1 MEMITEIG
9 NKINAAP
16 QALDR
21 ELQWLSAFLDHKF
34 ESYFK
39 GEEGIEQ
46 FEIPLPD
53 LSAETSPYA
62 NLINKFDF
70 GVAERLALCL
80 ALAPHLQPEL
90 LDLFFTVNPQL
101 NRPFTEFGGYTGK
114 DHTGFL
120 PTGQT
125 LAFLMTRGSIQERPD
140 LLELFSTDHP
150 FATEGILS
158 LERIDQQEPLLS
170 GRLLISDEFLHL
182 LTGGG
187 TSFSVSVDV
196 FPAKQIQ
203 TAMEWE
209 DLVLSPFVMEDLS
222 QIKTWVD
229 HEKGLMEDP
238 VFHKHIKPGFRS
250 LFYGPPGTGKT
261 LAASLLGKTCG
272 LDVYRVDLSLIVS
285 KYIGETEKNLAKVF
299 DYAEKRNWILF
310 FDEADALFGKRTSTQ
325 SSNDR
330 FANQEVAFLLQRIED
345 FPGVVI
351 LASNLKSN
359 MDEAFS
365 RRFQSTVFFPMPDA
379 NQRLLLW
386 QKMFSGKIQPAPSC
400 DLSAIAEKYELSGGS
415 MINVLRY
422 STLKTVQKGA
432 SSISEKDILGGIRKE
447 FQKYGRTI

>member
-1 MEMITEIG
+1 MIMEIG
-9 NKINAAP
+9 TQVENKSMT
-16 QALDR
+16 LDR
-21 ELQWLSAFLDHKF
+21 ELQWFSAFLDQQF
-34 ESYFK
+34 ESYF
-39 GEEGIEQ
+39 EAEGANATAQME
-46 FEIPLPD
+46 LPD
-53 LSAETSPYA
+53 FSEDQSPYA
-62 NLINKFDF
+62 NLVNKYDLRL
-70 GVAERLALCL
+70 GERLTLCL
-80 ALAPHLQPEL
+80 ALAPHLKPEL

-125 LAFLMTRGSIQERPD
+125 LAFLMTRGEIQERPN
-140 LLELFSTDHP
+140 LLELFSAHHP
-150 FATEGILS
+150 FATEKILS
-158 LERIDQQEPLLS
+158 LERIDPQEPFLS
-170 GRLLISDEFLHL
+170 GRLLISDDFLHQ
-182 LTGGG
+182 LTSGD
-187 TSFSVSVDV
+187 TTFSVPVDL
-196 FPAKQIQ
+196 FPAKQIH
-203 TAMEWE
+203 TTMEWE
-209 DLVLSPFVMEDLS
+209 DLVLAPFVVEELG
-222 QIKTWVD
+222 QIKAWIN
-229 HEKGLMEDP
+229 HEAKLMKDP

-299 DYAEKRNWILF
+299 DYAEKQNWILF

-330 FANQEVAFLLQRIED
+330 YANQEVAFLLQRVED

-365 RRFQSTVFFPMPDA
+365 RRFQSTIYFPMPDA
-379 NQRLLLW
+379 NQRLRLW
-386 QKMFSGKIQPAPSC
+386 QKMFSGKIQPEPSC
-400 DLSAIAEKYELSGGS
+400 DLKTIAKKYELSGGS

-422 STLKTVQKGA
+422 STLKTVQTEA
-432 SSISEKDILGGIRKE
+432 SAISEENIMEGIRKE